1 MKKYLV
7 KKFYFIL
14 EKIIPSNIIG
24 YLRIIKNTFGKK
36 IQNYVSYL
44 DTTANRNGLEIGG
57 PSDIFKY
64 KIPVYNNCKSL
75 EFVNFSALT
84 VWEGN
89 LSVNTK
95 YYKEKIGK
103 QHIYEATELPFLD
116 QQFDFVL
123 SCNCLEH
130 VANPIKALKEWKRV
144 SKFNIILLVPR
155 KENSFDHKRQTTS
168 FDHLINDFNNNTN
181 EDDLT
186 HLEEILSLHD
196 LKLDPQAGSF
206 ENFKQRSLNNFE
218 NRCLHHHVFDGDLV
232 KKICDYLNMKIIS
245 TAETKSDWIFLI
257 ETNHS

>member
-1 MKKYLV
+1 MTKYLV

-14 EKIIPSNIIG
+14 EKIIPSNIIS

-36 IQNYVSYL
+36 IQNYEGYL
-44 DTTANRNGLEIGG
+44 GATENRNGLEIGG
-57 PSDIFKY
+57 PSYIFKY
-64 KIPVYNNCKSL
+64 KIPIYNNCKSL
-75 EFVNFSALT
+75 EFVNFSSLT

-89 LSVNTK
+89 LSVSTK

-103 QHIYEATELPFLD
+103 QHINEATELPFLD

-196 LKLDPQAGSF
+196 LKLDPQARSF
-206 ENFKQRSLNNFE
+206 ENFKQRSSNNFE

-245 TAETKSDWIFLI
+245 IAETKSDWVFLI